1 MKWLPAA
8 LLIVLTACTPTGA
21 SEGAQ
26 QPAGPPPTSGACD
39 ATRAQFAV
47 GEAYSDALAERAR
60 KAAGASI
67 VRRLVPGQ
75 VVTMEYSAARL
86 NLDTDAAGKV
96 TSARC
101 G

>member
-1 MKWLPAA
+1 MKLLAAA
-8 LLIVLTACTPTGA
+8 LLTATAACAPTPGA
-21 SEGAQ
+21 APD
-26 QPAGPPPTSGACD
+26 QPARPPSAAMCD
-39 ATRAQFAV
+39 AAKAQFAV
-47 GEAYSDALAERAR
+47 GESYSDALAERAR
-60 KAAGASI
+60 TAAGAAS

-75 VVTMEYSAARL
+75 VVTMEYNGTRL